1 MDEMEILKAVFGSH
15 GDNLQK
21 AMSRATHRQSLLTQN
36 ISNVNTPGYKRQD
49 ADLNIVLTDDRSTS
63 SRMSSMLAQR
73 EQRQSEDGSLRL
85 DGNSVDMEREAY
97 AVAET
102 ELRYQL
108 LTDLTNR
115 YFSNLK
121 TAIREGK

>member
-1 MDEMEILKAVFGSH
+1 MEILKAVFGSH

>member
-1 MDEMEILKAVFGSH
+1 MVILKAVFGSH

-115 YFSNLK
+115 YFSSLK